1 MKQNN
6 HSNYNIKREIDHRI
20 DRLDRGIRDGQ
31 IEKSKMFKDY
41 NIAESKLNGR
51 INMLK
56 ERRDTTDEYLQEA
69 EAQLVELRKRR
80 KALGFEHEIIIT
92 EHAMLRYCERYL
104 GIDME
109 EVHQAILKLP
119 KKDVTKFGNTIVTV
133 YPEADDYLEV
143 DE

>member
-56 ERRDTTDEYLQEA
+56 ERRDTTDEY
-69 EAQLVELRKRR
+69 
-80 KALGFEHEIIIT
+80 
-92 EHAMLRYCERYL
+92 
-104 GIDME
+104 
-109 EVHQAILKLP
+109 
-119 KKDVTKFGNTIVTV
+119 
-133 YPEADDYLEV
+133 
-143 DE
+143 